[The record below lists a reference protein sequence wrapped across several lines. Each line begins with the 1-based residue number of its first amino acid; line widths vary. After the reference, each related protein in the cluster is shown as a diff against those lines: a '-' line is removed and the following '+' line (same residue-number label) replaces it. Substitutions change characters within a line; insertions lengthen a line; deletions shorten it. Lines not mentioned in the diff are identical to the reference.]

1 MSSRSWIWLNA
12 LSTQIPLPIFGLGDW
27 FLLLTRISRQ
37 IFEPSFAARVRK
49 FSLHRFLFE
58 AWVSSHTVGESIHI
72 FDLLLTPTPNFDQR
86 AHKLIMGEPHF
97 APNVSFGVFSL
108 DALVTSKTIGFAL
121 HSFAMSAGV
130 SQKLVF

>member
-1 MSSRSWIWLNA
+1 MAQRPQHTNPVANFWPWRLVSA
-12 LSTQIPLPIFGLGDW
+12 ADPYQQAD
-27 FLLLTRISRQ
+27 
-37 IFEPSFAARVRK
+37 FEPSFAARVRK

-72 FDLLLTPTPNFDQR
+72 FDLLLTPTLNFDQR